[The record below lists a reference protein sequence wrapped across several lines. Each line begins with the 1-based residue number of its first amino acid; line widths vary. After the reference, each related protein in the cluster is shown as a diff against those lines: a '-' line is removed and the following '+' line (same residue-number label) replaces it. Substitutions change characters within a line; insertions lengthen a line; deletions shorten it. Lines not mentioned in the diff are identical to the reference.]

1 MAMPLQATPDERPLT
16 QARPTLS
23 QTSLVL
29 LVALLLGETTINYID
44 RQVVSVLA
52 PTLRSEFSL
61 SNAQYAMILNAFL
74 GVYAMAYMFAGWF
87 LDRVG
92 ISRGL
97 SIAVIWWSIAGALTS
112 LARGPFSLAFLRGT
126 LAVGEAGAWPAFAKA
141 AATWVPASARTLV
154 IGICNSGSSL
164 GAMIAPPLVAFLTLR
179 WGWRASFVVTG
190 LLGFIWVVLFQLFR
204 ARHPEMDA
212 LDRASHES
220 GATKIQWKTLLGYR
234 QTWAVFVCRFFADPL
249 WYFFVFWI
257 PEFLTRERG
266 LNLAGIGL
274 VAWIPFLVADVAN
287 FAGGFWSMQLLN
299 RGWSVNRVRKTMMVL
314 ATCFSPLA
322 IVAVFSHSLFWTMAM
337 ISVSIFF
344 WILWAITVHSLPG
357 DFFPPRAVGSVYGIA
372 GTGSTIGSM
381 ISTWAVG
388 AVLDATH
395 SYATVFIGLSLLMPI
410 GLVLGFFLMG
420 NIAPIRDFDS
430 TESAT

>member
-1 MAMPLQATPDERPLT
+1 MSEF
-16 QARPTLS
+16 RPTFS
-23 QTSLVL
+23 RTSLVF

-52 PTLRSEFSL
+52 PTLRAEFAL

-74 GVYAMAYMFAGWF
+74 GVYAIAYPIAGWA
-87 LDRVG
+87 LDVLG

-97 SIAVIWWSIAGALTS
+97 SLAVTWWSIAGSLTALAQGPLS
-112 LARGPFSLAFLRGT
+112 LASFRGLLAI
-126 LAVGEAGAWPAFAKA
+126 GEGGAWPAFAKA
-141 AATWVPASARTLV
+141 AATWVPPAARTMV

-164 GAMIAPPLVAFLTLR
+164 GAMIAPPLVAFVTLR

-190 LLGFIWVVLFQLFR
+190 LMGLVWVALFQVFR
-204 ARHPEMDA
+204 RLHPGMDLQDRRAGEAGVARI
-212 LDRASHES
+212 RW
-220 GATKIQWKTLLGYR
+220 TTLLRYR

-266 LNLAGIGL
+266 LNLAGIAL

-287 FAGGFWSMQLLN
+287 FAGGYVSLRLLN

-322 IVAVFSHSLFWTMAM
+322 IVAVFSTSLFWTMTM

-344 WILWAITVHSLPG
+344 WILWSITVHSLPG
-357 DFFPPRAVGSVYGIA
+357 DYFPPRAVASVYGIA
-372 GTGSTIGSM
+372 GTGSTVGSM

-395 SYATVFIGLSLLMPI
+395 NYVPVFIGLSLLMPI
-410 GLVLGFFLMG
+410 GLAIGFFLMRRVE
-420 NIAPIRDFDS
+420 PIRDFDL
-430 TESAT
+430 TESAI

>member
-1 MAMPLQATPDERPLT
+1 VQAEFRPIF
-16 QARPTLS
+16 S
-23 QTSLVL
+23 KTSLVL
-29 LVALLLGETTINYID
+29 MVALLLGETTINYID

-52 PTLRSEFSL
+52 PTLRAEFSL

-74 GVYAMAYMFAGWF
+74 GTYAVAYMFAGWV
-87 LDRVG
+87 LDRLG

-97 SIAVIWWSIAGALTS
+97 SLAVTLWSAAGALTA
-112 LARGPFSLAFLRGT
+112 LARGPMSLAFFRGL
-126 LAVGEAGAWPAFAKA
+126 LAIGEAGAWPAFAKA
-141 AATWVPASARTLV
+141 AATWVPPSARTLV

-164 GAMIAPPLVAFLTLR
+164 GAMIAPPMVAFITLH

-190 LLGFIWVVLFQLFR
+190 LLGFVWVALFQWFR
-204 ARHPEMDA
+204 SRHPEMD
-212 LDRASHES
+212 LRDRADSVS
-220 GATKIQWKTLLGYR
+220 AANIPWATLLRYR

-266 LNLAGIGL
+266 LNLAGIAL

-287 FAGGFWSMQLLN
+287 FAGGYWSLRLLE
-299 RGWSVNRVRKTMMVL
+299 RGWSVNRVRKMMMVL

-322 IVAVFSHSLFWTMAM
+322 IVAAFSTSLFWTMTM
-337 ISVSIFF
+337 ISISIFF
-344 WILWAITVHSLPG
+344 WILWSITVHSLPG
-357 DFFPPRAVGSVYGIA
+357 DYFPPRAVGSVYGIA
-372 GTGSTIGSM
+372 GTGSTVGSM

-395 SYATVFIGLSLLMPI
+395 SYVPVFIGLSLLMPV
-410 GLVLGFFLMG
+410 GLALGFYLMG
-420 NIAPIRDFDS
+420 RVEPIRDFAV
-430 TESAT
+430 TENA

>member
-1 MAMPLQATPDERPLT
+1 MPLRATRADDQRVAEF
-16 QARPTLS
+16 RPTFS

-52 PTLRSEFSL
+52 PTLRAEFSL

-74 GVYAMAYMFAGWF
+74 GVYAIAYPLAGWA
-87 LDRVG
+87 LDRLG

-97 SIAVIWWSIAGALTS
+97 SLAVTWWSIAGALTA
-112 LARGPFSLAFLRGT
+112 LARGPFSLALFRGL
-126 LAVGEAGAWPAFAKA
+126 LAVGEGGAWPAFAKA
-141 AATWVPASARTLV
+141 AATWVPPAARTMV

-164 GAMIAPPLVAFLTLR
+164 GAMIAPPLVAFVTLQ

-190 LLGFIWVVLFQLFR
+190 LLGLVWVALFQLFR
-204 ARHPEMDA
+204 ALHPGMD
-212 LDRASHES
+212 LRDRPGGEP
-220 GATKIQWKTLLGYR
+220 GAVRIRWATLLRYR

-266 LNLAGIGL
+266 LNLAGIAL

-287 FAGGFWSMQLLN
+287 VAGGYLSLRLLKN
-299 RGWSVNRVRKTMMVL
+299 GWSVNRVRKTMMVL

-322 IVAVFSHSLFWTMAM
+322 IVAVFSNSLFWTMTM

-344 WILWAITVHSLPG
+344 WILWSITVHSLPG
-357 DFFPPRAVGSVYGIA
+357 DYFPPRAVASVYGIA
-372 GTGSTIGSM
+372 GTGSTVGSM

-395 SYATVFIGLSLLMPI
+395 NYVPVFIGLSLLMPI
-410 GLVLGFFLMG
+410 GLAIGFFLMRRVE
-420 NIAPIRDFDS
+420 PIRDFDL

>member
-1 MAMPLQATPDERPLT
+1 MPLQATKPDDRQVAQFRPIFS
-16 QARPTLS
+16 R
-23 QTSLVL
+23 TSLIL

-52 PTLRSEFSL
+52 PTLRAEFAL
-61 SNAQYAMILNAFL
+61 SNAQYALILNAFL
-74 GVYAMAYMFAGWF
+74 GVYAVAYPVAGWV
-87 LDRVG
+87 LDRLG

-97 SIAVIWWSIAGALTS
+97 SLAVTWWSIAGALTA
-112 LARGPFSLAFLRGT
+112 LARGPLSLASFRGL

-141 AATWVPASARTLV
+141 AATWVPPSARTLV

-179 WGWRASFVVTG
+179 WGWRASFLVTG
-190 LLGFIWVVLFQLFR
+190 LLGLIWVALFQLFR
-204 ARHPEMDA
+204 ARHPQMDL
-212 LDRASHES
+212 LDRAGAES
-220 GATKIQWKTLLGYR
+220 GAAPISWKTLLRYR

-287 FAGGFWSMQLLN
+287 FAGGFWSMQLLK
-299 RGWSVNRVRKTMMVL
+299 RGWTVNRVRKTMMVL

-322 IVAVFSHSLFWTMAM
+322 IVAVFSHSLFWTMTM
-337 ISVSIFF
+337 ISVAIFF
-344 WILWAITVHSLPG
+344 WILWSITVHSLPG
-357 DFFPPRAVGSVYGIA
+357 DYFPPRAVGSVYGIA
-372 GTGSTIGSM
+372 GTGSTVGSM

-395 SYATVFIGLSLLMPI
+395 SYVPVFIGLSLLMPI
-410 GLVLGFFLMG
+410 GLVLGFFLMRRVE
-420 NIAPIRDFDS
+420 PIRELDFL
-430 TESAT
+430 ESAT

>member
-1 MAMPLQATPDERPLT
+1 MSTPPF
-16 QARPTLS
+16 RPTFS
-23 QTSLVL
+23 KTSLVL

-52 PTLRSEFSL
+52 PTLRAEFSL

-74 GVYAMAYMFAGWF
+74 GVYAIAYPFAGWV
-87 LDRVG
+87 LDRLG

-97 SIAVIWWSIAGALTS
+97 SLAVTWWSIAGALTA
-112 LARGPFSLAFLRGT
+112 LARGPMSLAFFRGL
-126 LAVGEAGAWPAFAKA
+126 LAVGEGGAWPAFAKA
-141 AATWVPASARTLV
+141 AATWVPPEARTMV

-164 GAMIAPPLVAFLTLR
+164 GAMIAPPLVAFVTLH

-190 LLGFIWVVLFQLFR
+190 LFGFVWVALFQLFR
-204 ARHPEMDA
+204 KLHPGMD
-212 LDRASHES
+212 LQDRPGGEP
-220 GATKIQWKTLLGYR
+220 GAPRIRWQTLLRYR
-234 QTWAVFVCRFFADPL
+234 QTWAVFACRFFADPL

-266 LNLAGIGL
+266 LNLAGIAL

-287 FAGGFWSMQLLN
+287 FAGGYLSLRLLK
-299 RGWSVNRVRKTMMVL
+299 RGWSVNRVRKTMMIL

-322 IVAVFSHSLFWTMAM
+322 IVAVFSNSLFWTMTM
-337 ISVSIFF
+337 ISIAIFF
-344 WILWAITVHSLPG
+344 WILWSITVHSLPG
-357 DFFPPRAVGSVYGIA
+357 DFFPARAVASVYGIA
-372 GTGSTIGSM
+372 GTGSTVGSM

-395 SYATVFIGLSLLMPI
+395 SYVPVFIGLCLLMPI
-410 GLVLGFFLMG
+410 GLVIGFFLMG
-420 NIAPIRDFDS
+420 KIVPIRDFDPM
-430 TESAT
+430 ESAT

>member
-1 MAMPLQATPDERPLT
+1 MPLRATLPDDRPVA
-16 QARPTLS
+16 QFRPTFS

-52 PTLRSEFSL
+52 PTLRAEFSL

-74 GVYAMAYMFAGWF
+74 GVYAIAYPIAGWV
-87 LDRVG
+87 LDRLG

-97 SIAVIWWSIAGALTS
+97 TLAVTWWSIAGALTAM
-112 LARGPFSLAFLRGT
+112 ARGPLSLAFFRGL
-126 LAVGEAGAWPAFAKA
+126 LAVGEGGAWPAFAKA
-141 AATWVPASARTLV
+141 AATWVPPAARTMV

-164 GAMIAPPLVAFLTLR
+164 GAMIAPPLVAFVTLH

-190 LLGFIWVVLFQLFR
+190 LLGLLWVALFQLFR
-204 ARHPEMDA
+204 LMHPGMD
-212 LDRASHES
+212 LQDRPGGEPGVTRIRWS
-220 GATKIQWKTLLGYR
+220 TLLRYR

-266 LNLAGIGL
+266 LNLAGIAL

-287 FAGGFWSMQLLN
+287 FAGGYVSLRLLN

-322 IVAVFSHSLFWTMAM
+322 IVAVFSQSLFWTMTM

-344 WILWAITVHSLPG
+344 WILWSITVHSLPG
-357 DFFPPRAVGSVYGIA
+357 DYFPPRAVASVYGIA
-372 GTGSTIGSM
+372 GTGSTVGSM
-381 ISTWAVG
+381 ISTWGVG

-395 SYATVFIGLSLLMPI
+395 NYVPVFIGLSLLMPI
-410 GLVLGFFLMG
+410 GLALGFFLMRRVE
-420 NIAPIRDFDS
+420 PIRDFDLM
-430 TESAT
+430 ESAI